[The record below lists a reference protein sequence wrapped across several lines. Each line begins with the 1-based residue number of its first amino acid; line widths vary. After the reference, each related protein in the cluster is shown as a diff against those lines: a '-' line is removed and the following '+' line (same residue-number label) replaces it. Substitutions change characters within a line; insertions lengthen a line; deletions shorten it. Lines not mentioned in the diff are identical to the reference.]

1 MIRAIIVLV
10 WALSTPFGA
19 EAQESGYIFKAE
31 VIEVGVAGVRANEGT
46 ALSSEYQELSVRL
59 LDGARKGEV
68 VSFTNDSPFM
78 VAEGD
83 VAYIRAT
90 TLEDGNE
97 VFAVLEPDR
106 LPVLA
111 VLGLMFVL
119 FSIALGGMAGLRSII
134 SLILSFGI
142 IIFVLLPLLV
152 SGAPPVLTS
161 TLLAGAI
168 LVLSMVITHGARKE
182 TWVALLGSLAALLLA
197 VVVAEVAV
205 ATARLSGFASDE
217 AVYLNFATNGTLDI
231 AGLLLG
237 SILIGIVGVLNDI
250 SVSQVHTV
258 SELITANPS
267 LSRKTVLF
275 QAMRVGREHLGAVIN
290 TLPLAYAGAALPLLL
305 LFSTTTAPFL
315 FVINREVFASELVR
329 ILAGGIAL
337 SVSGAIATL
346 LAVLVLLPR
355 K

>member
-1 MIRAIIVLV
+1 MRAIFLLACVV
-10 WALSTPFGA
+10 SAPLSVGA
-19 EAQESGYIFKAE
+19 QQEEQIFKAE
-31 VIEVGVAGVRANEGT
+31 VVDVGMSGVRANEGT
-46 ALSSEYQELSVRL
+46 AISSEYQELFMRIL
-59 LDGARKGEV
+59 EGARRGEEI
-68 VSFTNDSPFM
+68 SFTNDSPLLLSRG
-78 VAEGD
+78 E
-83 VAYIRAT
+83 VAYVRAT
-90 TLEDGNE
+90 KLQDGRE
-97 VFAVLEPDR
+97 VYAVLEPDR
-106 LPVLA
+106 LPVLG
-111 VLGLMFVL
+111 VLAFIFVL
-119 FSIALGGMAGLRSII
+119 FSVVLGGMAGLRSII
-134 SLILSFGI
+134 SLALSFGI
-142 IIFVLLPLLV
+142 IICVLLPLLV

-161 TLLAGAI
+161 TLLAGAM
-168 LVLSMVITHGARKE
+168 LVLSMVVTHGARKE

-197 VVVAEVAV
+197 VVVAELAV
-205 ATARLSGFASDE
+205 VSARLSGFSSDE
-217 AVYLNFATNGTLDI
+217 AVYLNFATDGTLDI

-258 SELITANPS
+258 SELIKANPA
-267 LSRKTVLF
+267 LSRKTALS

-346 LAVLVLLPR
+346 LAVLVLVPR